1 MTNESILN
9 KDLEP
14 ELRKHDSNSTTMSIL
29 VIFLAI
35 FSLVSWISFASLY
48 SENKNKDYQIEQRDS
63 LIIELKSDK
72 AMQDYIIL
80 NLQSEKGMLKI
91 E

>member
-9 KDLEP
+9 KGLEP
-14 ELRKHDSNSTTMSIL
+14 ELRKQDSNSTTMAIL

-80 NLQSEKGMLKI
+80 NLQSEKGMLKF